1 MRPALPGLETAV
13 LGRSPPGQSGAVSA
27 TTALAAAAAAPCPNV
42 HRGRLAS
49 EWQRARR
56 TAAVLCQSAAGALP
70 EQLVCMRDGSAPKM
84 GAKPPPNVSLPLGAR
99 SPALTTMV
107 LQFSLVL
114 GRRSGGENAALT
126 VFIGHSKVVALPP
139 SSARGARA
147 WPGRPPRAT
156 TSARDGALPLARAP
170 ATRLRGLCHD
180 LHCCSW
186 SQRSEYIRAAG

>member
-1 MRPALPGLETAV
+1 V

-49 EWQRARR
+49 EWQRACR
-56 TAAVLCQSAAGALP
+56 TAAVPVPERSRCVTRTVGTYTRRIGPKNGRETAVHVSALAA
-70 EQLVCMRDGSAPKM
+70 
-84 GAKPPPNVSLPLGAR
+84 PPNVSLPLGHGAR
-99 SPALTTMV
+99 RWTTMV

-156 TSARDGALPLARAP
+156 ASARDSAPPLARAP
-170 ATRLRGLCHD
+170 AILLHGLRHYLY
-180 LHCCSW
+180 S
-186 SQRSEYIRAAG
+186 